1 MVTSVAAGRYAPCF
15 GRTERTSLATAIV
28 TTPDTTYTRLWAP
41 RYTAEVP
48 PGIETRDSLKDI
60 GASTTLGTR
69 PSAKTVR
76 TGPFSTVWATAGG
89 LLKNMVEAI
98 NAKQILI
105 R

>member
-1 MVTSVAAGRYAPCF
+1 
-15 GRTERTSLATAIV
+15 
-28 TTPDTTYTRLWAP
+28 
-41 RYTAEVP
+41 
-48 PGIETRDSLKDI
+48 LKDI

-105 R
+105 RKQCTTHPLCVLRGLRTFV